1 MSPSDWGP
9 PVWNLLH
16 TMAAKVKEDKYHT
29 IYLPLYNY
37 VIQICYNLPCEICS
51 NHAKSFLHKIKPHD
65 LKKKSD
71 LINLLYVF
79 HNLVNKLKEKKMYK
93 YEELSIYNHYNLVT
107 VFNQFSKNY
116 NTKGNMKLLASSFHR
131 NRILFD
137 FKSWLLQNM
146 GCFDK

>member
-29 IYLPLYNY
+29 IHLQLYNF
-37 VIQICYNLPCEICS
+37 VIQICYNLPCETCS
-51 NHAKSFLHKIKPHD
+51 NHAKSFLYKIKPHD

-79 HNLVNKLKEKKMYK
+79 LHTLN
-93 YEELSIYNHYNLVT
+93 
-107 VFNQFSKNY
+107 FF
-116 NTKGNMKLLASSFHR
+116 
-131 NRILFD
+131 
-137 FKSWLLQNM
+137 
-146 GCFDK
+146 